1 MSIQN
6 LEHSYLKFTSVPIV
20 VLTYDLKAK
29 HLLVTYANAA
39 FTDALGW
46 QACEV
51 PHGMFEGLFDE
62 HLSKET
68 LAENLFFG
76 TEDWQS
82 RHKRVELQCLDGT
95 KLQASATLDRIADAP
110 SQNPQWFV
118 TFSSGFEAVKD
129 GRDTP
134 EHCSYERLLS
144 ALNSYPDPIVIYGAD
159 LRLVSWNQ
167 GYASSV
173 TDDPDELVFGMH
185 LRDVL
190 YLAVGNGRYP
200 EAIGREDDWVNGI
213 LSKETLDQPH
223 QDVELDGDIHHRL
236 LRSRSAN
243 GDYVVVRLNSTE
255 LVRQKRTA
263 EAAKARLE
271 SALNAYPSPFV
282 IYDSDDC
289 LVVWNQA
296 YQRSMANADMMLE
309 VGMHRT
315 EVARSAINAGKIV
328 NAVGQ
333 EDEWNSDEHQ
343 SEDVAK
349 PVQDIETEGDIH
361 HRLLRSRSSNGDLVI
376 VRLDITELVRQKRSV
391 EQYAQRLEDANQAI
405 THMAFHDDL
414 TCLGNRRYLKKR
426 LTEFNL
432 KRNIEGGEITVLHID
447 LDRFKQ
453 INDTM
458 GHATGDAVL
467 VDVANRI
474 CGTVEPNDVVA
485 RIGGDEF
492 VVLIYTPFVND
503 RAEKLAETLIEDL
516 SHPAQIGGKV
526 CRFGASVGMAQTPL
540 VEVSQLLTNSD
551 VALYKA
557 KRRGR
562 GQLGVFSNADL
573 EAVRHNKRLADD
585 ILRGIEQAEFVPFY
599 QPQIDARSG
608 ALVGL
613 ETLARWRHPSGEI
626 LSPSSFLPV
635 ASDLQVTAKIDK
647 IIFEKAILEC
657 SRLFRGR
664 ASCPSLSFN
673 ASTNRIGDGDILQL
687 RRHVDLYPGQIAFEL
702 LETTFLEE
710 QDDVFMREL
719 NELRNIGIEIEVDD
733 FGSGRASV
741 IALQKV
747 NPDRLKIDRR
757 IVAATQ
763 AGDSGLRLLR
773 SIVEIGHTL
782 EIGVTAEGVE
792 TEQQSKD
799 LAALGCDRLQGFF
812 IGKPVPF
819 SDLTNTY
826 WANSLGSNRQLVGG
840 TPNEIT

>member
-1 MSIQN
+1 M
-6 LEHSYLKFTSVPIV
+6 KFTSVPIL
-20 VLTYDLKAK
+20 VLTYDLNAK
-29 HLLVTYANAA
+29 HLLVTYANTA
-39 FTDALGW
+39 FSAALGW

-51 PHGMFEGLFDE
+51 PREMFEGLFDQD
-62 HLSKET
+62 LS
-68 LAENLFFG
+68 LANAADNLRAG
-76 TEDWQS
+76 QKQWPLHRKLTNLE
-82 RHKRVELQCLDGT
+82 RRDGT
-95 KLQASATLDRIADAP
+95 KLQALATIDLVADAT

-118 TFSSGFEAVKD
+118 TFGSGFEAIED
-129 GRDTP
+129 GRDAP
-134 EHCSYERLLS
+134 ERCSYDRLLS

-167 GYASSV
+167 GYAASV
-173 TDDPDELVFGMH
+173 SDDPEELVFGMH

-190 YLAVGNGRYP
+190 FLAVGNGRYP
-200 EAIGREDDWVNGI
+200 EAVGREDEWVNGI
-213 LSKETLDQPH
+213 LSKETLSAPH

-263 EAAKARLE
+263 EAAKARLV

-289 LVVWNQA
+289 LVVWNHA
-296 YQRSMANADMMLE
+296 YQHSMATTDMKLE

-315 EVARSAINAGKIV
+315 DVARSAINAGKIV
-328 NAVGQ
+328 DARGQ
-333 EDEWNSDEHQ
+333 EAEWGSDQHQ
-343 SEDVAK
+343 KQDVAK
-349 PVQDIETEGDIH
+349 PVQDIELEGDTH
-361 HRLLRSRSSNGDLVI
+361 HRLLRSRASNGDLVI
-376 VRLDITELVRQKRSV
+376 VRLDITELVRQKRAV
-391 EQYAQRLEDANQAI
+391 EKYAQRLEDANKAI

-414 TCLGNRRYLKKR
+414 TGLGNRRYLKQR
-426 LTEFNL
+426 LTEFSF
-432 KRNIEGGEITVLHID
+432 KRNVMGGEISVLHID

-453 INDTM
+453 INDTL
-458 GHATGDAVL
+458 GHAAGDAVL

-474 CGTVEPNDVVA
+474 CRAVESEDVVA

-492 VVLIYTPFVND
+492 VVLMYAPFVDD
-503 RAEKLAETLIEDL
+503 RADKLANTLLKDL
-516 SHPAQIGGKV
+516 SRPAKIGDKI

-540 VEVSQLLTNSD
+540 VDVTQLLTNSD

-557 KRRGR
+557 KRQGR
-562 GQLGVFSNADL
+562 GQLGVFNHSDL
-573 EAVRHNKRLADD
+573 ETVYHNKLLADD
-585 ILRGIEQAEFVPFY
+585 ILRAIEQAEFIPYY
-599 QPQIDARSG
+599 QPQVDACSG

-613 ETLARWRHPSGEI
+613 EVLARWQHPSNGT
-626 LSPSSFLPV
+626 LSPNSFLSV
-635 ASDLQVTAKIDK
+635 ASDLQAIAKIDK
-647 IIFEKAILEC
+647 MVFEKAILEC
-657 SRLFRGR
+657 SSLFRGLP
-664 ASCPSLSFN
+664 SCPSLSFN
-673 ASTNRIGDGDILQL
+673 ASTNRIGDGHIEQL
-687 RRHVDLYPGQIAFEL
+687 RRYVDLYPGQIAFEL

-710 QDDVFMREL
+710 QDDGFMRDL
-719 NELRNIGIEIEVDD
+719 NELRDIGIEIEVDD

-763 AGDSGLRLLR
+763 EGESGLRLLQ

-792 TEQQSKD
+792 TAQQVKD
-799 LAALGCDRLQGFF
+799 LAALGCDRLQGYF

-826 WANSLGSNRQLVGG
+826 CDFFLDH
-840 TPNEIT
+840 